1 MPFYKKGVEDN
12 RRLLASVAAS
22 GASLCVSL
30 APVVAVVVVMIC
42 GGARFRKDHDGRD
55 PKTSDR
61 KLYFWLS
68 DMRRAK
74 KFLETG
80 IKTGNATIT
89 PANVEVKPPPLL
101 PYLKHFPPSPRS
113 PLLHS
118 ASPRPV

>member
-55 PKTSDR
+55 PKKSEKL
-61 KLYFWLS
+61 KLYQWLKN
-68 DMRRAK
+68 MRDAK
-74 KFLETG
+74 KNLETG
-80 IKTGNATIT
+80 TGLNVIT

-101 PYLKHFPPSPRS
+101 PCLEHSPPSPRS

-118 ASPRPV
+118 ASPRPA